1 MNTNTQSTCN
11 QYELSHTQKRFWFM
25 DQLDFSKDIS
35 ARSMSHVSAVFTLT
49 GSLDV
54 PFFKQALQQLADRH
68 AALRT
73 CYADH
78 EGSPVQLVFDTK
90 SIPLEVLDMSA
101 DIDQMKTQQH
111 IQQQLNKP
119 FQLIEAPLIR
129 CFLYKLSADQHTCLI
144 VAHHSIAD
152 GLSVDILLADLMAIY
167 RANATGIPHQLPV
180 LDIQYSDY
188 AHWHNG
194 MLQSGELADQQAF
207 WQTYLAG
214 ELPDLNFP
222 IDYQRLPERTYA
234 GAAVPLVVDK
244 QWFSQLKQ
252 ACERLDVSLYMFM
265 LGIMNVLLAKY
276 TRNRDIIVGTSLSG
290 RFHPDLNRVIGS
302 FINTLPVRNRVQGE
316 QSFAEFVMQI
326 KKMMLDVQEN
336 QAYPFDKIAQ
346 DLGIERNNSRH
357 PIYDAVFEMHTLH
370 TDSKEVQ
377 EVSPG
382 LFLSFE
388 HSLQPI
394 RYSAFDFAFELYQKN
409 GLIEGYIQYA
419 TDLFDSDSMERLSR
433 NFIQLMKQA
442 IQDPTILISDMD
454 MLSVEER
461 QQVLEH
467 FNELTIP
474 FPIDQPFPVLFEQ
487 QVTDNPH
494 QIAVTFENQQLTYTQ
509 LNERA
514 NRFADLLHKLNIG
527 QGQFVAVMSERNLDW
542 LTALIGILKSGAAYV
557 PIDTNVPDERAAY
570 IVKDCAATLLI
581 TEPQLLKRI
590 AGIELSTSVQL
601 FCFQEADPTTITAL
615 SLQSRLISHDQLADC
630 SPFNPVVDSA
640 ADRLAYMIYTSG
652 STGVPKGA
660 LVRHN
665 GMINHL
671 YAKISSL
678 ALDQNDI
685 VAQNASISFDVSI
698 WQSLVALMVG
708 GQTSIIS
715 FETGRDQM
723 LLFEHIQKQQITIIE
738 TVPSLLFAFLDTV
751 QMMNPIERL
760 LPTLRWMIANGEE
773 LPGKLVKSW
782 FEQFPAIPLINAYG
796 PTECSDDV
804 TQYAMYSH
812 IQDGYDLTQKRVPIG
827 KPLPNMRL
835 YIVDQFHQLAPI
847 GVKGE
852 IWISGIG
859 VGAGYWRNEQL
870 TNSKFIANPFAK
882 HEHENMVYRTG
893 DLGCWLSSG
902 HLEFSSRIDYQVKVR
917 GFRIELGEVETVVNH
932 HPQIDEAAVITKKQ
946 TNGDSMLVAFYTSKQ
961 HLQPESV
968 RTYLQTKLPYYM
980 IPAQLM
986 IIEQMPLLA
995 SEKIDRKI
1003 LSKWAD
1009 EYTIVERSTKVEPST
1024 ATEQKLSQ
1032 LWTDILEQQPIY
1044 ANDHFFH
1051 LGGHSISAVK
1061 LINRIRE
1068 YYDIAMPLQQIF
1080 NNPLLNELASV
1091 IDHEV
1096 NQKVAD
1102 KTSTNKIMKT
1112 NPLRAFPAKD
1122 AYSLAP
1128 VQLPE
1133 WYLHE
1138 LEPNNPF
1145 YNVSFDLMFY
1155 GEMNVVAFIQ
1165 AWQQI
1170 IDRHTVMLTYFST
1183 QNGIPMQHIRTDFKL
1198 ESSSIYE
1205 DRRHIKL
1212 KQFEDEI
1219 QQTALEHSNQIFDF
1233 EQGPLFSIKLIEY
1246 ENQQFLMMFAAHH
1259 IIWDETSSMNVI
1271 SEFSELYNAQVEQ
1284 RPFKLPEP
1292 KIQYTD
1298 YSEWMNH
1305 LIEDGTLEANR
1316 KYWLDRFKKVPPA
1329 LNLPTDYT
1337 RPAMLTF
1344 NGGTILTK
1352 IEPDLHQQIIDYCQ
1366 KQNITLYMFLLSV
1379 LNLQLHRLSGQN
1391 HFAVGS
1397 PIVNRNDVQLEQM
1410 VGLFASAIPL
1420 SCHIQT
1426 DMTFSQLMEQSKQT
1440 ALEAYDNHLYPG
1452 NLIIEQIHTENDMSR
1467 SKLFSVMY
1475 GLQNNK
1481 QNLLK
1486 NLKFTDLDYNSRVYD
1501 FLETSS
1507 RFDLTFAFDEL
1518 ADGVELNLNYN
1529 TDLFKRNTA
1538 LRIAEQFMLLARQVI
1553 AMPDQ
1558 KLYQYD
1564 NLDKQ
1569 SKTVILAQHGASRSE
1584 RLYMNT
1590 HQLIEQQAEQFPDHL
1605 AIEDKQTTYTYGQLN
1620 KKANQLAYRL
1630 LQTGVQPE
1638 QKIGVSL
1645 PRCSELIIAMLA
1657 IWKVGAA
1664 YVAIPENM
1672 PQERQSNIIQSA
1684 DIKLVITEKDNILQR
1699 DLFQFTVLDPY
1710 EQNTALP
1717 VEALLNPVCESN
1729 ESTLAYV
1736 LFTSGTTGK
1745 PKGIE
1750 IEHRGIVN
1758 LFAGLTE
1765 RYALQ
1770 QSDKALLHTSY
1781 SFDASLLE
1789 LFWPLTCG
1797 ASIYIPQLEN
1807 SGDPAAIGR
1816 VAADHAITFLQ
1827 FVPLMLDEFVHASK
1841 NKAFEQWPELRFIIC
1856 GGAPLTRKQ
1865 LKRFQKQFKCQLYNH
1880 YGPTEITVDAT
1891 VFDCKLEFEGEIVPI
1906 GSALLNVNLYILD
1919 TMMNQVPIGVAGEL
1933 YIESPGLAR
1942 GYLNDDKRTAT
1953 TFVANPFAK
1962 HGEARLY
1969 KTGDIVKWNEDGAIS
1984 YIGRVD
1990 QQVKVRGN
1998 RVELEEVETLLT
2010 EHYDIS
2016 SAAVL
2021 HRYDDRHDDLIAY
2034 VEISKQHQPFYE
2046 QYGLTWFNLSQMPN
2060 LIEDMNK
2067 LHRQSWPDYFIGDS
2081 IMLEHWPK
2089 LFSEFVD
2096 YQFALLQ
2103 QDGEIVAVGNTI
2115 PIYWDGSPE
2124 GLPQGWDDGLLQGV
2138 SSNQQSKKPNTLFV
2152 LAGVVDEE
2160 QQGKGLASIL
2170 LQAFKQLA
2178 KAHQLEHIIVPV
2190 RPTGKTTY
2198 PDYSFSE
2205 YCDLYREDGLPVDP
2219 WLRTHIRVGGQI
2231 LGVAEQSQMIT
2242 GNLDDWKKW
2251 TSLSFNAS
2259 GKYNTAVT
2267 LQPVSIN
2274 VEQNT
2279 GIYYDPS
2286 VWVQHFVPT
2295 SEHTI
2300 DKIDQ
2305 LSLINKEQLLQQL
2318 RQRVPS
2324 YMVPNHI
2331 VIVSSMPLN
2340 ENGKIDKRRLYV
2352 MPAIEEQTR
2361 EIVLPQNK
2369 EEQLILEIWQDVLQ
2383 LTDISVLD
2391 NFFELGGHSL
2401 KATAIVARISNTL
2414 NYGLS
2419 LRELF
2424 ELVTIRSLAQHINE
2438 SKITSSVSTS
2448 ATPAFKKVERRERNR
2463 K

>member
-1 MNTNTQSTCN
+1 
-11 QYELSHTQKRFWFM
+11 M
-25 DQLDFSKDIS
+25 DQLDFSKDLS
-35 ARSMSHVSAVFTLT
+35 ARSMSHVSAVFALT
-49 GSLDV
+49 GPLDRSV
-54 PFFKQALQQLADRH
+54 FEQCLQQLADRH
-68 AALRT
+68 SALRT

-78 EGSPVQLVFDTK
+78 EGSPVQLVFDK
-90 SIPLEVLDMSA
+90 NAIPLQVLDMSSDTNQA
-101 DIDQMKTQQH
+101 KLQQH
-111 IQQQLNKP
+111 IQEQLNQP
-119 FQLIEAPLIR
+119 FKLVEAPLIR
-129 CFLYKLSADQHTCLI
+129 CSLYKQSADKHTCLI

-152 GLSVDILLADLMAIY
+152 GLSVDILLADLMALY
-167 RANATGIPHQLPV
+167 HAGVTGIPHQLPV

-194 MLQSGELADQQAF
+194 MLQNGELVNQQNF
-207 WQTYLAG
+207 WKNYLAG

-244 QWFSQLKQ
+244 QWFGQLKQ
-252 ACERLDVSLYMFM
+252 TCERLDVSLYMFL

-276 TRNRDIIVGTSLSG
+276 TRNQDIIVGTSLSG

-302 FINTLPVRNRVQGE
+302 FINTLPVRNQVKGE
-316 QSFAEFVMQI
+316 QSFRDFVTQI
-326 KKMMLDVQEN
+326 KRMMLDVQEN

-346 DLGIERNNSRH
+346 DLGVERNNSRH

-370 TDSKEVQ
+370 TDSKEVR

-394 RYSAFDFAFELYQKN
+394 RYSAFDFAFELYQKD

-419 TDLFDSDSMERLSR
+419 ADLFDKDSMERLSR
-433 NFIQLMKQA
+433 NFVQLMKQA
-442 IQDPTILISDMD
+442 VENPSILITDMD
-454 MLSVEER
+454 MLSNAER

-467 FNELTIP
+467 FNHLTIS
-474 FPIDQPFPVLFEQ
+474 FPVDQPFPALFEQ
-487 QVTDNPH
+487 QVERYPH

-514 NRFADLLHKLNIG
+514 NRFAYLLQDLHID

-542 LTALIGILKSGAAYV
+542 LITLLGIFKSGAAYV

-570 IVKDCAATLLI
+570 IIKDCAATLLI
-581 TEPQLLKRI
+581 TEPHLLKRV
-590 AGIELSTSVQL
+590 AGLELSTDVQL
-601 FCFQEADPTTITAL
+601 FCFHEVEQATIADL
-615 SLQSRLISHDQLADC
+615 SLGSRLISHHKLDDYSTL
-630 SPFNPVVDSA
+630 NPTLNPA

-678 ALDQNDI
+678 TLDQNDI

-715 FETGRDQM
+715 FETGRDQT
-723 LLFEHIQKQQITIIE
+723 LLFEHIKNHHITIIE

-751 QMMNPIERL
+751 QTMHPQERL

-782 FEQFPAIPLINAYG
+782 FEQFPTIPLINAYG

-804 TQYAMYSH
+804 TQYAMQGY
-812 IQDGYDLTQKRVPIG
+812 IQDDYDLTQKRVPIG

-835 YIVDQFHQLAPI
+835 YIVDQFQQLVPI

-870 TNSKFIANPFAK
+870 TNSKFISNPFAMN
-882 HEHENMVYRTG
+882 EHEQTAYRTG
-893 DLGCWLSSG
+893 DLGCWLPNG

-932 HPQIDEAAVITKKQ
+932 HPYIDEAAVITKKQ
-946 TNGDSMLVAFYTSKQ
+946 TDGDSMLVAFYTSKQ
-961 HLQPESV
+961 QLQTESL
-968 RTYLQTKLPYYM
+968 RSYLQTKLPYYM
-980 IPAQLM
+980 IPAQL
-986 IIEQMPLLA
+986 IKIDQMPLLA
-995 SEKIDRKI
+995 SEKIDRKV
-1003 LSKWAD
+1003 LRNWAD
-1009 EYTIVERSTKVEPST
+1009 EHALIQRSGNVEPST
-1024 ATEQKLSQ
+1024 VTEQKLSK

-1044 ANDHFFH
+1044 ADDHFFH

-1068 YYDIAMPLQQIF
+1068 HYSVAMPLQQIF
-1080 NNPLLNELASV
+1080 TTPVLHELAAV
-1091 IDHEV
+1091 IDRAV
-1096 NQKVAD
+1096 NEQVTDIAGAHR
-1102 KTSTNKIMKT
+1102 IMKM
-1112 NPLRAFPAKD
+1112 NPLRPFPAKESY
-1122 AYSLAP
+1122 ALAP

-1138 LEPNNPF
+1138 LEPDSSF

-1155 GEMNVVAFIQ
+1155 GEMNVLAFVE

-1170 IDRHTVMLTYFST
+1170 IDRHTVMLTYFSK
-1183 QNGIPMQHIRTDFKL
+1183 QNGIAMQHIRTGLKL
-1198 ESSSIYE
+1198 DSSDVYE
-1205 DRRHIKL
+1205 DRRQVKL
-1212 KQFEDEI
+1212 DQLEHEV

-1233 EQGPLFSIKLIEY
+1233 EQGPLFSIKLVEY
-1246 ENQQFLMMFAAHH
+1246 TNQQFLMMFAAHH

-1271 SEFSELYNAQVEQ
+1271 SEFSEIYNAQVEQ
-1284 RPFKLPEP
+1284 RPSQLAERV
-1292 KIQYTD
+1292 IQYTD
-1298 YSEWMNH
+1298 YSEWMNR

-1316 KYWLDRFKKVPPA
+1316 QYWLEKFKIAPPA
-1329 LNLPTDYT
+1329 LELPTDYI
-1337 RPAMLTF
+1337 RPSLLTF
-1344 NGGTILTK
+1344 NGDTILTK
-1352 IEPDLHQQIIDYCQ
+1352 IEPKLHQQITDYCQ

-1379 LNLQLHRLSGQN
+1379 LNLQLHRLSGQD

-1397 PIVNRNDVQLEQM
+1397 PIVNRNDMQLEQM
-1410 VGLFASAIPL
+1410 LGLFASAIPL
-1420 SCHIQT
+1420 SCQIQPN
-1426 DMTFSQLMEQSKQT
+1426 MTFSQLMEQSKKT

-1486 NLKFTDLDYNSRVYD
+1486 NLKFTGLDYNSRVYD

-1518 ADGVELNLNYN
+1518 EDGIELNLNYN
-1529 TDLFKRNTA
+1529 TDLFKKNTA
-1538 LRIAEQFMLLARQVI
+1538 LRIAEQFMMLAQQVI
-1553 AMPDQ
+1553 DLPNQ
-1558 KLYQYD
+1558 HLHQYD
-1564 NLDKQ
+1564 NLDQQ
-1569 SKTVILAQHGASRSE
+1569 SKTMILAQHRDTQSE
-1584 RLYMNT
+1584 RLYMST
-1590 HQLIEQQAEQFPDHL
+1590 HRLIEQQAEQFPEQL
-1605 AIEDKQTTYTYGQLN
+1605 AIEDEYGTCTYRQLN
-1620 KKANQLAYRL
+1620 EQANQLAYRL
-1630 LQTGVQPE
+1630 QQAGVQPE
-1638 QKIGVSL
+1638 QKIGIIL
-1645 PRCSELIIAMLA
+1645 PRSSELIVAMLA
-1657 IWKVGAA
+1657 IWKAGVA
-1664 YVAIPENM
+1664 YVAIPSDIPE
-1672 PQERQSNIIQSA
+1672 ERKKDIIQSA
-1684 DIKLVITEKDNILQR
+1684 GIKLVIARKNSVLQQ
-1699 DLFQFTVLDPY
+1699 DEFQLVVLDPN
-1710 EQNTALP
+1710 EKNIELP
-1717 VEALLNPVCESN
+1717 VKSLDNPVSESN

-1750 IEHRGIVN
+1750 IEHLGIVN
-1758 LFAGLTE
+1758 LFNGLTE
-1765 RYALQ
+1765 QYPLQ
-1770 QSDKALLHTSY
+1770 QGDKALFHTSY

-1797 ASIYIPQLEN
+1797 ASIYIPQSLQI
-1807 SGDPAAIGR
+1807 GDPAAIGR
-1816 VAADHAITFLQ
+1816 LAAEQGITFLQ
-1827 FVPLMLDEFVHASK
+1827 FVPLMLEEFVHAAE
-1841 NKAFEQWPELRFIIC
+1841 NKAFQQWSELRFVIC

-1865 LKRFQKQFKCQLYNH
+1865 LQRFQKQFTCHLYNH

-1891 VFDCKLEFEGEIVPI
+1891 IFDCKLDFEGEIVPI
-1906 GSALLNVNLYILD
+1906 GSALPNVNLYILD
-1919 TMMNQVPIGVAGEL
+1919 TMMNRVPIGVPGEL
-1933 YIESPGLAR
+1933 YIDSPGIAR
-1942 GYLNDDKRTAT
+1942 GYLQDPERTAIA
-1953 TFVANPFAK
+1953 FVQHPFK
-1962 HGEARLY
+1962 NHDGARLY
-1969 KTGDIVKWNEDGAIS
+1969 KTGDIVKWNGNGTVS

-1998 RVELEEVETLLT
+1998 RVELEEIETLLT
-2010 EHYDIS
+2010 EQNAIS
-2016 SAAVL
+2016 SAAVI
-2021 HRYDDRHDDLIAY
+2021 HRHDEHHDDLIAY
-2034 VEISKQHQPFYE
+2034 IEISKQFQPFYE
-2046 QYGLTWFNLSQMPN
+2046 SYGLTWFNLSQMPH
-2060 LIEDMNK
+2060 LIEGMNK
-2067 LHRQSWPDYFIGDS
+2067 LHRNSWPDYFIGDA
-2081 IMLEHWPK
+2081 IMLEQWPK
-2089 LFSEFVD
+2089 LFSDFVD

-2103 QDGEIVAVGNTI
+2103 KDGEIAAIGNTV
-2115 PIYWDGSPE
+2115 PIYWDGSSKD
-2124 GLPQGWDDGLLQGV
+2124 LPNGWDDGLLRGIK
-2138 SSNQQSKKPNTLFV
+2138 SNQYEKKPNTLLI

-2160 QQGKGLASIL
+2160 QQGKGLAGIL
-2170 LQAFKQLA
+2170 LQAFKQV
-2178 KAHQLEHIIVPV
+2178 AHAHHLEHIIVPV
-2190 RPTGKTTY
+2190 RPTGKTKY
-2198 PDYSFSE
+2198 ADHSFSD

-2219 WLRTHIRVGGQI
+2219 WLRTHIRAGGHI
-2231 LGVAEQSQMIT
+2231 LGIAEQSQMIT
-2242 GNLDDWKKW
+2242 GSLEDWQKW
-2251 TSLSFNAS
+2251 TNRSFITS
-2259 GKYNTAVT
+2259 GEYTTAVT

-2286 VWVQHFVPT
+2286 VWVQHFLSA
-2295 SEHTI
+2295 SESTLDNKVH
-2300 DKIDQ
+2300 DVGQ
-2305 LSLINKEQLLQQL
+2305 LSLIHKEQLLQQL

-2331 VIVSSMPLN
+2331 IVVPSMPLN
-2340 ENGKIDKRRLYV
+2340 DNGKIDKRRLSFV
-2352 MPAIEEQTR
+2352 SAIKENVR
-2361 EIVLPQNK
+2361 EIILPQNE
-2369 EEQLILEIWQDVLQ
+2369 EEQLILEIWKDVLQ
-2383 LTDISVLD
+2383 LNDISVLD

-2401 KATAIVARISNTL
+2401 KATAVVARISTTL

-2424 ELVTIRSLAQHINE
+2424 ELVTIRSLTEHIRK
-2438 SKITSSVSTS
+2438 SKANSSDSTS
-2448 ATPAFKKVERRERNR
+2448 ATPTFKKVERRERSR